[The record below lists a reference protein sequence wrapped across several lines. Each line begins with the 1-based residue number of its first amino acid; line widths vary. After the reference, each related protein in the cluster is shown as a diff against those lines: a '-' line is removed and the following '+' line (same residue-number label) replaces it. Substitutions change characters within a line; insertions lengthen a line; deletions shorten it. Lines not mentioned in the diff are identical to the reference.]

1 MAEPL
6 LPDDPTRLGAYTL
19 TGRLGEGGQGAV
31 YLGRDADGRQVA
43 VKLLHA
49 RLSRDPAARSRFV
62 RELEVA
68 KRVAGFCTARVL
80 DADVDGDRPYI
91 VSEFV
96 SGPSLAALV
105 RDEGPMD
112 DSALLRLAIGTA
124 TALAAIHRAGV
135 VHRDFKPQNVLM
147 GAGGPRVIDF
157 GIARALGDDTAIV
170 TSQVVGTPAYM
181 APEQV
186 AGSAIGP
193 ATDVFA
199 WGGTLLF
206 AATGRPP
213 FGGDS
218 VPAVMHRVLH
228 AEADVGVLPGPLA
241 EIVGACL
248 AKAPERR
255 PSAQDVLLRL
265 LGLVGAHSPSGS
277 GDPLE
282 RGATLV
288 TTRLT
293 EVIKN
298 VPAGSPPPQV
308 SPPDTVPPARR
319 PRRRRRSALI
329 AAIPLAASAIILPFA
344 VAPLL
349 RGGENG
355 GSGGGTTVTLG
366 FVGPLSG
373 DSAHLGRPM
382 LAGARLAVAEYNARG
397 PRVRARLVEY
407 DTKGREEGAA
417 AVAPRIADDE
427 VQALVGPALSGE
439 AQRMAPLLEQYHVPS
454 VSPGATAESLSEQG
468 WQYWH
473 TVVPDTDASAVA
485 LADLALRSGP
495 PNNVMVIDDGTLYA
509 RTTAN
514 VFQTRLETGSVNVLR
529 KRVPEQAQDFSA
541 LVREMKR
548 SGVDAVFYGGLYPQA
563 APLIKQAR
571 QEGVSARFYLTDGSF
586 DPQLTTLAG
595 TAAEGAVLTCS
606 CLNPGATTVVTP
618 QYADFLK
625 RYAKANGGAQPETF
639 AAEGY
644 DAANA
649 VLDAL
654 AAGKRTGEEI
664 NAYFGTMDRQG
675 VTQRI
680 RFTAKGEIID
690 AVVYAYQV
698 RSGRFVLLGDS
709 RTARIS

>member
-1 MAEPL
+1 MADPL
-6 LPDDPTRLGAYTL
+6 LPDDPTRIGAYTL

-31 YLGRDADGRQVA
+31 YLGRDAGGRQVA

-68 KRVAGFCTARVL
+68 QRVAGFCTARVL
-80 DADVDGDRPYI
+80 DADIDGNRPYI

-124 TALAAIHRAGV
+124 TALAAIHRAGI
-135 VHRDFKPQNVLM
+135 VHRDFRPQNVLM

-186 AGSAIGP
+186 AGGAIGP
-193 ATDVFA
+193 AADMFA

-277 GDPLE
+277 GDPLQ

-293 EVIKN
+293 EVIQD
-298 VPAGSPPPQV
+298 VPAGPPPPQV
-308 SPPDTVPPARR
+308 SSPGTVPS
-319 PRRRRRSALI
+319 PRRRRRRRRPALI
-329 AAIPLAASAIILPFA
+329 AAVPLAASAIILPFA

-349 RGGENG
+349 RDGGTG
-355 GSGGGTTVTLG
+355 GTGRSGGTDGGATVTVG
-366 FVGPLSG
+366 FAGPLSG
-373 DSAHLGRPM
+373 ENAHLGRPM

-407 DTKGREEGAA
+407 DTAAEEDKKVLAT
-417 AVAPRIADDE
+417 RIVNDE
-427 VQALVGPALSGE
+427 TQALVGPALSGE
-439 AQRMAPLLEQYHVPS
+439 AGEMAPTLEENDVPS
-454 VSPGATAESLSEQG
+454 VSPGASNESLSTYG
-468 WQYWH
+468 WRYWH
-473 TVVPDTDASAVA
+473 SVVPDTDASAVA
-485 LADLALRSGP
+485 LADLALRSGAP
-495 PNNVMVIDDGTLYA
+495 GGVMVIDDGTLYA
-509 RTTAN
+509 RKNADA
-514 VFQTRLETGSVNVLR
+514 FQDRLESGSVKVLR
-529 KRVPEQAQDFSA
+529 ERVPEQARDFSA
-541 LVREMKR
+541 VVREMKR
-548 SGVDAVFYGGLYPQA
+548 SGVGAVFYGGVYTEA

-571 QEGVSARFYLTDGSF
+571 REGVRARFYLTDGSF
-586 DPQLTTLAG
+586 DPELTTLAG
-595 TAAEGAVLTCS
+595 TAAEDAVLTCS
-606 CLNPGATTVVTP
+606 CLNAGASAEAAP
-618 QYADFLK
+618 PRYADFQQ
-625 RYAKANGGAQPETF
+625 RYAKANGGAQPEMF

-664 NAYFGTMDRQG
+664 NAHLGSMDREG
-675 VTQRI
+675 
-680 RFTAKGEIID
+680 
-690 AVVYAYQV
+690 
-698 RSGRFVLLGDS
+698 
-709 RTARIS
+709 